1 MTENKTRVVVIG
13 GGYAGVLA
21 ANRMQ
26 SAAAVD
32 ITLVNPRPVFVERI
46 RLHQYLTGSDD
57 AAERYSAVLGDRVS
71 LVVDGAIRIDAR
83 TRRIELESGSA
94 LDYDYLIYA
103 VGSRSAV
110 PVGVPGAA
118 DFAYPIG
125 ELEQARLL
133 RARLASEPSSAPVV
147 VVGAGLTGIETAAE
161 LAEAGRSITLVGH
174 VLAPSLADSGRRSV
188 AKRLARLGV
197 QLVTDVKVT
206 AVTDD
211 RVMLADGRT
220 LPSALTMWTAG
231 FAVPALARASGLSTD
246 AIGRLLTDETL
257 TSVDDPRI
265 VAAGDA
271 AAPSDS
277 PLRMSCQAAMPL
289 GAQAAQTVL
298 SHIDGTRAAAV
309 RQAFTGQCISLGR
322 HAGTVQFSHP
332 DDTPRQAYIGGRA
345 GALVK
350 EQVCRYTVSFLRREA
365 RRPGSYMW
373 LGSDWRRP
381 ALSPRSP
388 QPATSR

>member
-26 SAAAVD
+26 LANDVD
-32 ITLVNPRPVFVERI
+32 ITLVNPRPLFVERI
-46 RLHQYLTGSDD
+46 RLNQYVTGSDD
-57 AAERYSAVLGDRVS
+57 ATERYDAVLGDRVS
-71 LVVDGAIRIDAR
+71 LVVDGAVRIDAAA
-83 TRRIELESGSA
+83 RRIELESGNA

-103 VGSRSAV
+103 VGSQSAV
-110 PVGVPGAA
+110 PAGVPGATE
-118 DFAYPIG
+118 FAHPLG
-125 ELEQARLL
+125 DLEQARQL
-133 RARLASEPSSAPVV
+133 RARLDGEPPSSPLV

-161 LAEAGRSITLVGH
+161 LAEAGSSITLVGD

-197 QLVTDVKVT
+197 DVVTGVKVT
-206 AVTDD
+206 AVADD
-211 RVMLADGRT
+211 RVMVADGRT
-220 LPSALTMWTAG
+220 LPSAVTVWTAG
-231 FAVPALARASGLSTD
+231 FRAPALAQASGLSTD
-246 AIGRLLTDETL
+246 AVGRLLTDETL

-271 AAPSDS
+271 AAPSGL

-298 SHIDGTRAAAV
+298 SRVGGMRAAAV

-322 HAGTVQFSHP
+322 HAGTVQLSNP
-332 DDTPRQAYIGGRA
+332 DDTPRRGYIGGRA
-345 GALVK
+345 AALVK
-350 EQVCRYTVSFLRREA
+350 EQVCRYTVSSLRREA
-365 RRPGSYMW
+365 RKPGSFAW
-373 LGSDWRRP
+373 FGSDWRDR
-381 ALSPRSP
+381 ALSPRSA
-388 QPATSR
+388 QQATSR